1 MAGMSAGSLADRV
14 VAVAGV
20 GGGLGP
26 LVAGR
31 LAAEGAVVA
40 GTDRSAET
48 LAALPEDLQPMAQQV
63 FTLIDSVFP
72 DSWAVTSSA
81 ATTGLGP
88 DS

>member
-1 MAGMSAGSLADRV
+1 MSAGSLADRV
-14 VAVAGV
+14 IAVAGV

-48 LAALPEDLQPMAQQV
+48 LAALPEV
-63 FTLIDSVFP
+63 IDALRARGFGF
-72 DSWAVTSSA
+72 
-81 ATTGLGP
+81 ATVSELLGYRLVYRP
-88 DS
+88 YG